1 MNAIKWF
8 RQSAELGHSTAQY
21 NLGLIYAT
29 GQGVP
34 KDFSKARMWWIL
46 AGDEE
51 AKQNIVKLEK
61 IMSSEQIQKSEL
73 LKKEWHDRHK

>member
-1 MNAIKWF
+1 
-8 RQSAELGHSTAQY
+8 
-21 NLGLIYAT
+21 LGLIYAT

-61 IMSSEQIQKSEL
+61 IMFPEQIQKSEL

>member
-8 RQSAELGHSTAQY
+8 RNSAELGHSTSQY
-21 NLGLIYAT
+21 NLGLIYAK

-34 KDFSKARMWWIL
+34 KDFSKARMWWFL

-61 IMSSEQIQKSEL
+61 IMSSEQIQKSEF

>member
-1 MNAIKWF
+1 MNAINWF
-8 RQSAELGHSTAQY
+8 LQSAELGHSTSQY

-51 AKQNIVKLEK
+51 AKKNIVKLEK
-61 IMSSEQIQKSEL
+61 IMFHEQIQKSEL